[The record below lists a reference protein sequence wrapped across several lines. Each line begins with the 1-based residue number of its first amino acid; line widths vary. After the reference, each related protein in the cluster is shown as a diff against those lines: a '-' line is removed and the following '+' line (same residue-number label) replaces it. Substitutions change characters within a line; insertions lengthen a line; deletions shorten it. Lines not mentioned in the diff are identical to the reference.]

1 MTGSASNRTMPKTAE
16 NGFSLLEVL
25 VAACVLAGSIS
36 ALAQIFVFATRAH
49 AEAQYATYA
58 TVLATQKMEELRS
71 TALSA
76 DVIDA
81 IDYADLRGAVLPE
94 GADTFRGV
102 YERHWTVEPL
112 PTTLDALVITV
123 TVARGDAALRG
134 GGVRLVTL
142 QRPRRPDTDGLE
154 ATGE

>member
-1 MTGSASNRTMPKTAE
+1 MPKTAE
-16 NGFSLLEVL
+16 NGFSLIEVL

-58 TVLATQKMEELRS
+58 TVLAMQKMEELRS

-94 GADTFRGV
+94 GADAFRGV
-102 YERHWTVEPL
+102 YERRWTVEPL
-112 PTTLDALVITV
+112 PTSLDALVISV

-142 QRPRRPDTDGLE
+142 QRRRLSETDGLE